1 MQSARIA
8 AEYLT
13 FSCMI
18 LAVSDASDSS
28 IRVPRRGNLDR
39 ITIWRH
45 RRSPQCRCRAES
57 RAGIDSSR
65 MFLSLLLAATVLQDS
80 TPVYSG
86 RASRTHVD
94 VPRID
99 TVASIDGVLDE
110 PVWRRAARLT
120 GFSQYQPVDGRPA
133 D

>member
-1 MQSARIA
+1 
-8 AEYLT
+8 
-13 FSCMI
+13 
-18 LAVSDASDSS
+18 
-28 IRVPRRGNLDR
+28 
-39 ITIWRH
+39 
-45 RRSPQCRCRAES
+45 
-57 RAGIDSSR
+57 

-133 D
+133 DEPTEVLVWYSPDAIYFGPTTHVRSRFYLA